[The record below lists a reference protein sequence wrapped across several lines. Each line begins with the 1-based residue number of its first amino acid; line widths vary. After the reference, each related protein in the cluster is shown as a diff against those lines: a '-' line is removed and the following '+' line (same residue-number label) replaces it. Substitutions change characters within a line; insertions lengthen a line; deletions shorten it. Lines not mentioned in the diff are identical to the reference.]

1 MHIPEAVLCAG
12 ALSFVARVEDV
23 RFLGGG
29 GPGADGVVYSFNRDG
44 AEWTLKFKPGGY
56 EAVRSKIEKQVFV
69 RYLAERGVSV
79 ACPQFSTNGRLAE
92 VVTSGQDSF
101 IVSSENVVA
110 GRHPNTRNPLEWNEA
125 FFFR

>member
-1 MHIPEAVLCAG
+1 VQIPEAVLCAG
-12 ALSFVARVEDV
+12 ALRFGATIGEI

-56 EAVRSKIEKQVFV
+56 EAVRRNIEKLVFV

-79 ACPQFSTNGRLAE
+79 ACPQFSTNSRLAE

-110 GRHPNTRNPLEWNEA
+110 GRYPNTRNPLEWNEA